1 MIRLSI
7 LGLLF
12 IVAICCV
19 APAMAAAA
27 PVTVAPAAQVTL
39 TADPFLTAATVTTS
53 IYEVL
58 KCPCTIIGSCSQV
71 GEDCATPAG
80 CCHCSNPIPNV
91 WKCVGN
97 P

>member
-19 APAMAAAA
+19 APAMAATA

-53 IYEVL
+53 IYEVQPGGRGL
-58 KCPCTIIGSCSQV
+58 RH
-71 GEDCATPAG
+71 AG
-80 CCHCSNPIPNV
+80 RLLPLLQSDPERVEVRRQPLTRSS
-91 WKCVGN
+91 
-97 P
+97 PTTEP